1 MNNREV
7 KVMKCQKC
15 GADNANTHVKTIING
30 EFKEYDLCSECARKM
45 GYTNVFADMDN
56 DFSNL
61 LGSFFTNVL
70 PARTQ
75 ATRCEFCGSTYA
87 EIAKTGQVGCAHC
100 YELFADRLYPS
111 IRRIHGNTTH
121 CGKNSG
127 SATSSAKES
136 VEAAKKPAE
145 MTKEEKIN
153 DLKKRLDAA
162 VKEQNFE
169 LAAELRDQIK
179 ELEG

>member
-1 MNNREV
+1 
-7 KVMKCQKC
+7 MKCQKC
-15 GADNANTHVKTIING
+15 GANNANTHVKTIING
-30 EFKEYDLCSECARKM
+30 EFKEYDLCSECAHKM

-61 LGSFFTNVL
+61 LGSFFGNVL

-75 ATRCEFCGSTYA
+75 ATRCEFCGSTYS
-87 EIAKTGQVGCAHC
+87 EIAKTGQVGCANC
-100 YELFADRLYPS
+100 YKLFADQLYPS

-127 SATSSAKES
+127 RSA
-136 VEAAKKPAE
+136 AAEKKPAE
-145 MTKEEKIN
+145 MTKEEKLA
-153 DLKKRLDAA
+153 DMKKQLDAA

-169 LAAELRDQIK
+169 LAAELRDKIK
-179 ELEG
+179 ETEGQS

>member
-1 MNNREV
+1 
-7 KVMKCQKC
+7 MKCQKC
-15 GADNANTHVKTIING
+15 GANNANTHVKTIING
-30 EFKEYDLCSECARKM
+30 EYKEYDLCSECAHKM
-45 GYTNVFADMDN
+45 GYTNVFSDMEN

-87 EIAKTGQVGCAHC
+87 EIAKTGQVGCANC
-100 YELFADRLYPS
+100 YQLFADQLYPS

-127 SATSSAKES
+127 KAESKEQ
-136 VEAAKKPAE
+136 KPAE
-145 MTKEEKIN
+145 KTRAEVVS
-153 DLKKRLDAA
+153 DLKKQLDAA
-162 VKEQNFE
+162 IKEQNFE
-169 LAAELRDQIK
+169 HAAELRDKIK
-179 ELEG
+179 EMEGEA

>member
-1 MNNREV
+1 
-7 KVMKCQKC
+7 MKCQKC
-15 GADNANTHVKTIING
+15 GANNANTHVKTIING
-30 EFKEYDLCSECARKM
+30 EFKEYDLCSECAHKM
-45 GYTNVFADMDN
+45 GYTNVFADMEN

-75 ATRCEFCGSTYA
+75 ATRCAFCGSSYP

-100 YELFADRLYPS
+100 YELFADQLYPS

-127 SATSSAKES
+127 R
-136 VEAAKKPAE
+136 AARKAQKPAE
-145 MTKEEKIN
+145 MTKEEKIA
-153 DLKKRLDAA
+153 DMKQQLDAA

-169 LAAELRDQIK
+169 RAAELRDKIR
-179 ELEG
+179 EMEG